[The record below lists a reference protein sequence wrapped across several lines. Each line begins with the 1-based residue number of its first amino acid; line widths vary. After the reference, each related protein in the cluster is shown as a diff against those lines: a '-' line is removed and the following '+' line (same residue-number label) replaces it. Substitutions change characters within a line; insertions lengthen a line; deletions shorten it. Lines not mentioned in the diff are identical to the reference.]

1 MDPVS
6 HRTFYKAF
14 TDHRGREIG
23 RVRGLTPCD
32 MDWLFQA
39 HEDSAEAVYESWS
52 AQSESGV
59 PGLILAAVQDFPE
72 MVADI
77 IALASDSP
85 DFARE
90 REVVAGLPARVRRS
104 ALAHIMSMT
113 FGSEGGL
120 DDVLRRRDADTVPED
135 AAPHK
140 PARGRPVARFLMTV
154 RKTVS
159 LLLERG
165 HRDAARQPLGRIFTE
180 VEIVRDRIERT
191 QANDAVL
198 MQKTVGSLIDEK
210 IGRDFSKWIRE
221 MARDGD

>member
-1 MDPVS
+1 MDPTS
-6 HRTFYKAF
+6 HRTFYKTF

-32 MDWLFQA
+32 LDWLFQA
-39 HEDSAEAVYESWS
+39 HEEEAEAVYAAWS
-52 AQSESGV
+52 AKTETGV
-59 PGLILAAVQDFPE
+59 PGLVIAADRDAPDL
-72 MVADI
+72 VADL
-77 IALASDSP
+77 IALVSDSG
-85 DFARE
+85 DFDSE
-90 REVVAGLPARVRRS
+90 REVVRKLPTRVRHS
-104 ALAHIMSMT
+104 ALAHIISMT

-120 DDVLRRRDADTVPED
+120 DDVLRRKDADISHDDGSP
-135 AAPHK
+135 PK

-165 HRDAARQPLGRIFTE
+165 HRDAAAQPLGRIFTE
-180 VEIVRDRIERT
+180 AEIVRERIERT